1 MMQQISIY
9 LTSIILGIMLFFSFV
24 VAPVTF
30 TALNEENARKFIRKI
45 FPYYYIVNLAIS
57 VLVLI
62 LFIIL
67 KIFSLDFYLIL
78 SVTVLDEENSRKF
91 IRKIFP
97 YYYNVNLVI
106 SFLVLIFFVIQ
117 KTFSLNFY
125 LILTVAILFVLSNY
139 ILMPLINK
147 YKDENQDKKFKYSH
161 FISVVINF
169 IQMILLVIIL
179 I

>member
-1 MMQQISIY
+1 MLSQLSSY
-9 LTSIILGIMLFFSFV
+9 LTSIILGIMLFFSFI
-24 VAPVTF
+24 VAPITF
-30 TALNEENARKFIRKI
+30 TVLNEE
-45 FPYYYIVNLAIS
+45 S
-57 VLVLI
+57 
-62 LFIIL
+62 
-67 KIFSLDFYLIL
+67 
-78 SVTVLDEENSRKF
+78 SRKF

-125 LILTVAILFVLSNY
+125 LMLTVAILFALSNY

-169 IQMILLVIIL
+169 IQMIFLVIIL

>member
-1 MMQQISIY
+1 MLSKLTNH
-9 LTSIILGIMLFFSFV
+9 LTSIILGIFLFFTFV
-24 VAPVTF
+24 VAPITF
-30 TALNEENARKFIRKI
+30 TVLNEE
-45 FPYYYIVNLAIS
+45 S
-57 VLVLI
+57 
-62 LFIIL
+62 
-67 KIFSLDFYLIL
+67 
-78 SVTVLDEENSRKF
+78 SRKF

-125 LILTVAILFVLSNY
+125 LILTVAILFALSNY
-139 ILMPLINK
+139 VLMPLINK

-169 IQMILLVIIL
+169 IQMIFLVIIL